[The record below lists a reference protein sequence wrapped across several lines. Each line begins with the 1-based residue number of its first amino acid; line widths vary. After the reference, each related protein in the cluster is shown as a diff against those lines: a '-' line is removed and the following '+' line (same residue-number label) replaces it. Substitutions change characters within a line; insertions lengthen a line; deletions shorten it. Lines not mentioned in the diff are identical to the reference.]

1 MRARPDLR
9 RIFRW
14 AIGLPIV
21 VLVAAF
27 AVANRQS
34 VVLSLDPFHET
45 DPMWSLQL
53 PLWLLFF
60 VGAFVG
66 LIIGYTAAWF
76 AQGRHRRLARERHKE
91 IARLS
96 TALEQAQKTAPQEP
110 KDSVLMPLPGIMP

>member
-1 MRARPDLR
+1 MG

-21 VLVAAF
+21 ILVAAF

-34 VVLSLDPFHET
+34 VVLSLDPFHEV
-45 DPMWSLQL
+45 DPIYSLQL

-60 VGAFVG
+60 LGAFVG
-66 LIIGYTAAWF
+66 LVVGYAAGWWG
-76 AQGRHRRLARERHKE
+76 QGRHRKLARERHKE

-96 TALEQAQKTAPQEP
+96 TALEQAQKGEP
-110 KDSVLMPLPGIMP
+110 PESKESVLMPLPGIMP

>member
-1 MRARPDLR
+1 MR

-14 AIGLPIV
+14 AIGLPV
-21 VLVAAF
+21 LVLVAAF

-45 DPMWSLQL
+45 DPIISLQL

-60 VGAFVG
+60 FGAFVG
-66 LIIGYTAAWF
+66 LLIGYAAAWF

-96 TALEQAQKTAPQEP
+96 AALEQAQKGETTPQTE
-110 KDSVLMPLPGIMP
+110 SMLMPLPGMMP